1 MGPIVGGPGRS
12 RHSIT
17 CHKVAT
23 VTKAVV
29 EMVVYDSSST
39 FPPIAT
45 VLMVS
50 VRSVANRNR

>member
-1 MGPIVGGPGRS
+1 MGLESGAGLPRMSEIGDRGGSWSQNGAKG
-12 RHSIT
+12 
-17 CHKVAT
+17 C
-23 VTKAVV
+23 
-29 EMVVYDSSST
+29 YDRSST